1 MINEHRCVC
10 FCSSVSFSHAQL
22 LVHQSAFMEF
32 VQFYRDSVVGAGI
45 EYDINTPAFIAL
57 KHNVLERLTVA
68 GVREISTR
76 LQV

>member
-1 MINEHRCVC
+1 
-10 FCSSVSFSHAQL
+10 
-22 LVHQSAFMEF
+22 MEF

-76 LQV
+76 LQVK